1 MFRYLPGILI
11 VQIAT
16 VAMLLAGVKSG
27 DPELWIAIGV
37 LALIIGVVT
46 AFWFGSIAGHIKKD
60 AVARAREAFSLER
73 ENLRLNAERQKSR
86 ILKKSHAQLL
96 KETNRVH
103 ARTSFKLGAGFI
115 AIVAAGAFL
124 IFSQFLT
131 LGLLMLSTGGGA
143 LAGYLI
149 RARQEMLARRRQA
162 PPASP
167 PVPIDSPLVTDDT
180 SIEQVSRTGKTL

>member
-16 VAMLLAGVKSG
+16 VAMLLAAVKSS
-27 DPELWIAIGV
+27 DHELWIAIGV
-37 LALIIGVVT
+37 LALLISMVT

-60 AVARAREAFSLER
+60 AVARAREDFARER

-86 ILKKSHAQLL
+86 IIKKSHEQLI

-115 AIVAAGAFL
+115 GIIGAGAL
-124 IFSQFLT
+124 MIFSQLLT
-131 LGLLMLSTGGGA
+131 LGLLTLSMGGGA

-149 RARQEMLARRRQA
+149 RARQDMLAQRKQTAQLLEQKKQPRT
-162 PPASP
+162 
-167 PVPIDSPLVTDDT
+167 IDADVITRDPSA
-180 SIEQVSRTGKTL
+180 